1 MSVYLVKGKGWRYD
15 FTLKG
20 ERYTETWFKTKKA
33 AQAAEA
39 KRREE
44 LRNPK
49 PEMGVEEQPAA
60 ESTVADCQTKT
71 GITFLELVNSR
82 LDYVKAYNSK
92 GHYENHVFMARRWVK
107 QWGKLE
113 VSQIS
118 QALIEKFILERSRL
132 SPATANRE
140 LRYLRATFNFGKK
153 RKVIQDNPLD
163 GLEFLPVEKILRY
176 TPSPE
181 DVDKVI
187 AAADDETKDYLCTIR
202 ETLGRMGE
210 INRLTWNDVD
220 LKERHVGLYTRKK
233 KGGHLTPRK
242 IPMTQRLHAILSRRY
257 ETRDSSKAWVFWHT
271 YRSSKTGEL
280 KEGPYQDRKKFMK
293 TLCKKAGVKYF
304 RFHALRHSG
313 ASLMDTCK
321 VPIGSI
327 QRILGH
333 ESRTTTEIYL
343 HSIGESER
351 AAIEVFERARQN
363 SHTDSHMD
371 SHTTK
376 KDYSIEAVTL

>member
-1 MSVYLVKGKGWRYD
+1 MSIYLVKGKGYRYD
-15 FTLKG
+15 FTMKG
-20 ERYTETWFKTKKA
+20 ERYTDTWFKTKKA

-49 PEMGVEEQPAA
+49 PELEVESKAAEEQ
-60 ESTVADCQTKT
+60 TQT
-71 GITFLELVNSR
+71 GITFLELVNLR
-82 LDYVKAYNSK
+82 LDHVLAYNSK
-92 GHYENHVFMARRWVK
+92 GHYEQYVYMARRWVK
-107 QWGKLE
+107 AWGELKC
-113 VSQIS
+113 SQIS
-118 QALIEKFILERSRL
+118 QILVEKFILERRRL

-140 LRYLRATFNFGKK
+140 IRYLRATFNFGKK
-153 RKVIQDNPLD
+153 KKIILENPLD
-163 GLEFLPVEKILRY
+163 GLEFLPVEKSFRH

-181 DVDKVI
+181 EVDKVI
-187 AAADDETKDYLCTIR
+187 AAADPETQDYLWAIR
-202 ETLGRMGE
+202 ESLGRMGE

-220 LKERHVGLYTRKK
+220 LKERYVILYTRKK
-233 KGGHLTPRK
+233 KGGHLTPRRV
-242 IPMTQRLHAILSRRY
+242 PMTQMLLEILTRRF
-257 ETRDSSKAWVFWHT
+257 ETRDPSKNWVFWHT

-280 KEGPYQDRKKFMK
+280 KEGPYQDRKKFMR
-293 TLCKKAGVKYF
+293 TLCKKAGIKYF

-313 ASLMDTCK
+313 ASLMDACN

-351 AAIEVFERARQN
+351 DAMAVFERARQKSHTN
-363 SHTDSHMD
+363 SHTKTEGATVH
-371 SHTTK
+371 
-376 KDYSIEAVTL
+376 